1 MVVLVCLATLM
12 MLMSLVLG
20 FLFGRNSML
29 KDLMKRED
37 ELVYMNELV
46 CKMEQERDELR
57 LRINELNKALL
68 DDGK

>member
-37 ELVYMNELV
+37 ELAYMNELV